1 MNVSLGEKWERFV
14 NDQVKQGDYQ
24 SASEVLREGLRLLEE
39 RNLLKRF
46 SVSSLEELEAKLL
59 ASAEKIDRGEGRDGE
74 TVFAR
79 LRQQRKAGRIG
90 DGRKHG

>member
-14 NDQVKQGDYQ
+14 TEQVTSGQYQ

-39 RNLLKRF
+39 RSLLKRL

-59 ASAEKIDRGEGRDGE
+59 TSAEKLDRGEGRDGE
-74 TVFAR
+74 AMFAR
-79 LRQQRKAGRIG
+79 LRQRRKTGRHRG
-90 DGRKHG
+90 

>member
-14 NDQVKQGDYQ
+14 TNQVSSGQYQ

-39 RNLLKRF
+39 RSLLKRF
-46 SVSSLEELEAKLL
+46 SVSSLEELEAKVL

-74 TVFAR
+74 AVFAR
-79 LRQQRKAGRIG
+79 LRQQRKT
-90 DGRKHG
+90 GRKHG